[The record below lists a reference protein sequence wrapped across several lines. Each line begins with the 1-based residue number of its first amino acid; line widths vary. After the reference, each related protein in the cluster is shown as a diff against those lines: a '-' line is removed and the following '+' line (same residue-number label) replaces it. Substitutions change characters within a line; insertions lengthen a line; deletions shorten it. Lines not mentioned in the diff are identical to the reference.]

1 MVKNADAPCCFCLR
15 QMFTFWYNAFVESC
29 QTRKVISVCS
39 FKLCD
44 LARGANEKLCDYL
57 VCVVCRR
64 IISEKTMKRLLL
76 GSMTAVAALIGRAD
90 LVTLLEND
98 AKGSNSF
105 ATSGHWSD
113 GLAPHE
119 DADYLV
125 ALGGAETDGALR
137 TPANAA
143 TSVTFL
149 GRSLTIGTE
158 EVGGRILQ
166 KAGRTAAVT
175 YPDLRLVNGQYSDG
189 NEWTLEDGSNKN
201 VSILLGDWTVLSTA
215 DNPFSVI
222 GSNNRYFYL
231 AASLHGAYDAVL
243 RFCHSVTEPTNP
255 FTIELAGTNTA
266 YNGSFVVSDD
276 DVYLSVLG
284 DVDPL
289 GNPESPNNARAV
301 VLRNGGGIR
310 SETLTPPAVNPDKVF
325 WVEETGGRIES
336 GAGKEGRIAV
346 SFAGEGVLRKEGGG
360 LLALGGSLANAG
372 VVVRKGELR
381 LDDDVAP
388 ASGFQMTVGGGAERS
403 HLSGSTVTFSKVRV
417 TAVEDGAIRFVQGDE
432 ACTLSN
438 AVFSGGVLEAR
449 IDVEAGTAAT
459 VTLDESCTIAW
470 PLGISLDQ
478 TFPGMAGPDVY
489 AVLRVPAALKTVTAE
504 DFVNKTPG
512 SETGRP
518 RVEIVVSEPD
528 EDGFQTVSLKRT
540 SKVVEMIAEG
550 DKNYFF
556 ASVTGSNGAQIWSD
570 GLAVHSGADYVI
582 NAATA
587 GKTFRTGDPNLQ
599 TADFAG
605 DSLTLVGVSASMM
618 ASLTLKAEFTTV
630 NDLWAYGFSV
640 MGAAGYKNQNECIHN
655 FYGKIHVRSTVDA
668 PFKMSGESNRTI
680 ALHDEIEGPA
690 TAHINMHP
698 GSSNNG
704 IRHYV
709 PYAYNTNYFGSINL
723 SQRGY
728 GTPGLTKYQE
738 ISIEDERNLGG
749 NPPEFKFDCLGLT
762 YYSMLKARQSL
773 TIDDPNRGIYMEGAA
788 QFHVDGEDTLTIL
801 SPITLNNCKYLYKHG
816 TGTLALGSSISY
828 GAYGN
833 SAKPETTCQFSVTNG
848 TLQVLAGGAI
858 SWMQVGMATGT
869 RIVID
874 PLEGDGLLREKG
886 VVNLDDMP
894 YTWPEGEKFNL
905 LLRCRQ
911 ASRGDFEVPLLTVTS
926 AAAEGL
932 RGNIALEVERP
943 RNYIVSLDE
952 KAVDEGVCFT
962 AKFTDLNGTILFVR

>member
-1 MVKNADAPCCFCLR
+1 
-15 QMFTFWYNAFVESC
+15 
-29 QTRKVISVCS
+29 
-39 FKLCD
+39 
-44 LARGANEKLCDYL
+44 
-57 VCVVCRR
+57 
-64 IISEKTMKRLLL
+64 MKRLLL
-76 GSMTAVAALIGRAD
+76 GAMTVVAAALTGRAD
-90 LVTLLEND
+90 LVTLLEGD

-125 ALGGAETDGALR
+125 ALGGTEGVDTGLR

-149 GRSLTIGTE
+149 GKSLTVGTE
-158 EVGGRILQ
+158 EIGGILLH
-166 KAGRTAAVT
+166 KAGNNATVT
-175 YPDLRLVNGQYSDG
+175 YPDLRLVNGLYSQ
-189 NEWTLEDGSNKN
+189 GSEYTEQQRTS
-201 VSILLGDWTVLSTA
+201 VLLGEWTVLSKA
-215 DNPFSVI
+215 ANPFSLL
-222 GSNNRYFYL
+222 GANDRRFYV
-231 AASLHGAYDAVL
+231 AANLHGADDAVL
-243 RFCHSVTEPTNP
+243 RICHSATELNG
-255 FTIELAGTNTA
+255 FIMIVLAGTNTA
-266 YNGSFVVSDD
+266 YNGSFVVDGNEAF
-276 DVYLSVLG
+276 LSAEFG
-284 DVDPL
+284 DLDPL
-289 GNPESPNNARAV
+289 GAPDSPNNARAV

-310 SETLTPPAVNPDKVF
+310 SETLTPTAVDPAKVF
-325 WVEETGGRIES
+325 WVEASGGRIES
-336 GAGKEGRIAV
+336 AAGAEGKIAL
-346 SFAGEGVLRKEGGG
+346 SFGGEGALSKTGDG
-360 LLALGGSLANAG
+360 LLVLAGSIANAG
-372 VVVRKGELR
+372 GVLVRNGELR
-381 LDDDVAP
+381 IDEGITCAEGCVITA
-388 ASGFQMTVGGGAERS
+388 GGGASRGIVT
-403 HLSGSTVTFSKVRV
+403 GSSAAFAKVRV
-417 TAVEDGAIRFVQGDE
+417 AAVAGGMIAPISPNDALVLSDATIDGGMIGAK
-432 ACTLSN
+432 
-438 AVFSGGVLEAR
+438 
-449 IDVEAGTAAT
+449 IDVDAGAASM
-459 VTLDESCTIAW
+459 VTLDESCTVAW
-470 PLGISLDQ
+470 PLGIALDQ
-478 TFPGMAGPDVY
+478 QFPGMAGPDVY
-489 AVLRVPAALKTVTAE
+489 AILRVPAALKTVTAE

-528 EDGFQTVSLKRT
+528 EDGFQTVSLRRT
-540 SKVVEMIAEG
+540 AKVVEMVATG
-550 DKNYFF
+550 DSNYFF

-570 GLAVHSGADYVI
+570 GLAVHGGADYII

-587 GKTFRTGDPNLQ
+587 GKTLRTGDQNLQ

-605 DSLTLVGVSASMM
+605 DSLTLVGASASMM

-640 MGAAGYKNQNECIHN
+640 MGAAGYKNQNECTHN

-668 PFKMSGESNRTI
+668 PFKLSGESNRTI

-698 GSSNNG
+698 GGTSNG

-728 GTPGLTKYQE
+728 GTPGLAKYQE

-828 GAYGN
+828 GTYGN
-833 SAKPETTCQFSVTNG
+833 SAKPETACQFSVTNG

-874 PLEGDGLLREKG
+874 PLEGDDLLREKG

-894 YTWPEGEKFNL
+894 YTWPEGEKLNL